1 MDDLTELDATALSRL
16 VADKKISCV
25 DIMSAFLSRIHTFNP
40 GLNAIVALRP
50 DDELMGEARA
60 ADEKP
65 PQGWL
70 HGLPIAIKDLAE
82 TAGIATTWGSPTYAR
97 HVPATDCDMVRRIKA
112 AGAIVIGK
120 TNTPE
125 FGLGSHTY
133 NPVYGTTVNPY
144 DHRLS
149 AGGSSGGAAAALSAR
164 LLPIADGSDMMGS
177 LRNPAAFCNVYGFR
191 PTAGL
196 LPVETLPATWEPF
209 PLATHGPMGR
219 SIQDVAALLDTMA
232 IPADQSKTF
241 DLDSGRFFQ
250 AVTETKSNSMQG
262 LQIGWLSDMDG
273 QLPMEAGMIDLCQK
287 ALEEL
292 TSLGFNV
299 QALSFNA
306 GTSSN
311 EEPLTASDLFN
322 SWTALRNRRIAYA
335 FQQSFKNPIIREQMK
350 PELQWEN
357 ERGLAMSEVDM
368 HKAIN
373 INQRWNTRLN
383 KLFSQVDLL
392 CLPSSAVFPFNAQLT
407 WPKQIAQTT
416 MQTYHEWMSV
426 VIPASLQ
433 GLPALAVPAGFN
445 SNDLPAGIQ
454 LIGAKGDDIRVLQ
467 AGHLYHQ
474 ATNWPQKRLP
484 CLT

>member
-1 MDDLTELDATALSRL
+1 
-16 VADKKISCV
+16 
-25 DIMSAFLSRIHTFNP
+25 
-40 GLNAIVALRP
+40 
-50 DDELMGEARA
+50 
-60 ADEKP
+60 
-65 PQGWL
+65 
-70 HGLPIAIKDLAE
+70 
-82 TAGIATTWGSPTYAR
+82 
-97 HVPATDCDMVRRIKA
+97 MVSRIKA

-133 NPVYGTTVNPY
+133 NSVYGTTVSPY

-196 LPVETLPATWEPF
+196 LPVETLPDTWEPF
-209 PLATHGPMGR
+209 PLATHGPMGK
-219 SIQDVAALLDTMA
+219 SVKDVAALLDTMA
-232 IPADQSKTF
+232 TPADHSKSF
-241 DLDSGRFFQ
+241 ELDSGRFFQ

-262 LQIGWLSDMDG
+262 LRIGWLSDMDG

-287 ALEEL
+287 ALEDL

-299 QALSFNA
+299 QALSLNA
-306 GTSSN
+306 GTSNN

-350 PELQWEN
+350 PELQWEI
-357 ERGLAMSEVDM
+357 ERGLDMSEDDV

-373 INQRWNTRLN
+373 INQRWNTRL
-383 KLFSQVDLL
+383 
-392 CLPSSAVFPFNAQLT
+392 
-407 WPKQIAQTT
+407 
-416 MQTYHEWMSV
+416 
-426 VIPASLQ
+426 
-433 GLPALAVPAGFN
+433 
-445 SNDLPAGIQ
+445 
-454 LIGAKGDDIRVLQ
+454 
-467 AGHLYHQ
+467 
-474 ATNWPQKRLP
+474 TNCSHK
-484 CLT
+484 